1 MNNEQH
7 QLCRRNLGATVLL
20 KSSPGA
26 TYALHG
32 AGAEFQESG
41 RCLWDSAAA
50 RQRSE
55 AGWQVAGEVCEDEET
70 VERKRNQKGVIVEV
84 VEDRRQACRC

>member
-1 MNNEQH
+1 MR
-7 QLCRRNLGATVLL
+7 LCYSNPPRSNVCP
-20 KSSPGA
+20 SD
-26 TYALHG
+26 HG

-41 RCLWDSAAA
+41 RCLWDNAAA

-70 VERKRNQKGVIVEV
+70 VEKKRNQKGVIVEV